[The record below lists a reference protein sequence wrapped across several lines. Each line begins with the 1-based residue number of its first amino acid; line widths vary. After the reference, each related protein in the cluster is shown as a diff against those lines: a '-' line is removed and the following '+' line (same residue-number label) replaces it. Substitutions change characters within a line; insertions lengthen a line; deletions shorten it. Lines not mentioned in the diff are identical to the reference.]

1 MMNLFNK
8 LSVCYGSKSPC
19 AWGGMNFTSVAP
31 SRAVVGRRKNLLCS
45 GFSGCLGLI
54 GLSAVERHGWEV
66 LILHLLESEGS
77 PTGFMK
83 QMH

>member
-8 LSVCYGSKSPC
+8 PTVCYGSKSPC
-19 AWGGMNFTSVAP
+19 ARGGMNFISVAP
-31 SRAVVGRRKNLLCS
+31 SRAVIGRRKNLLCS
-45 GFSGCLGLI
+45 GFSGCLGSI
-54 GLSAVERHGWEV
+54 GLSAVECHDWGV

-77 PTGFMK
+77 PTGFTK